1 MANPDKILI
10 LDDNPE
16 MCDLLAECLK
26 PLRYA
31 VASAS
36 SGPQAMELIETERFN
51 VAILDL
57 LLPDCDGMEILR
69 CIRER
74 RPDIEIIVLTAYATL
89 ETAIE
94 ALRLGAY
101 DYITKPFRADTIRS
115 TVKRATEKH
124 HLATRLAAIYNLSR
138 EMALSLDVDRVAN
151 AVLDIVEQVLEF
163 KTCGLHLIDE
173 EHNELYR
180 VAARSRAQEAASRL
194 PLSGEREIAVA
205 AARSGKPLYVP
216 KIQEA
221 SGGAAGDTASR
232 SELAVPLK
240 TSVHVIGVLK
250 VESTEVD
257 AFNQGDIRLLSTLAA
272 QTAVAIENAQLYEQ
286 AQQEITERRR
296 VEEEVKQRNRELA
309 ALNKTGRVITSTLDL
324 DRVLTLA
331 MAEARAMLDAEGASV
346 LLHQAADNELVFA
359 ATVGPGSEELV
370 GTRMPAGA
378 GIAGW
383 ALQQAQPVLVRN
395 AQNDP
400 RFYDRI
406 DNLTGLTTQSL
417 LAVPLMCKGK
427 AIGVIEAINRTGKA
441 FSEHD
446 LHYLST
452 MAGSAAIAI
461 ENARL
466 YEAEREQR
474 KLLEQSQAQLV
485 QSEKL
490 AATGRMAA
498 SLAHEINNPLQAIHN
513 SLQLMLTFPLEPDEQ
528 REYLEMANEEV
539 KQLIS
544 MVTRT
549 LDFARRP
556 LRKIKPTQSNAVI
569 EQVLALANKYL
580 QHRRVAL
587 RRDLPPALPTI
598 LAAPDELGQVFLN
611 LVLNAVD
618 AMPEGGTLSVS
629 SRLAEDGRLAISFA
643 DTGHGIDTEHL
654 EHIFEPFFSTKE
666 EGTGLGLSVSY
677 NVVQRHGGEITFQS
691 KVGEG
696 TTFTVWLPALS
707 E

>member
-1 MANPDKILI
+1 M
-10 LDDNPE
+10 
-16 MCDLLAECLK
+16 
-26 PLRYA
+26 
-31 VASAS
+31 V
-36 SGPQAMELIETERFN
+36 
-51 VAILDL
+51 
-57 LLPDCDGMEILR
+57 
-69 CIRER
+69 
-74 RPDIEIIVLTAYATL
+74 
-89 ETAIE
+89 
-94 ALRLGAY
+94 
-101 DYITKPFRADTIRS
+101 
-115 TVKRATEKH
+115 
-124 HLATRLAAIYNLSR
+124 
-138 EMALSLDVDRVAN
+138 LSLDVDQVAN
-151 AVLDIVEQVLEF
+151 AVLDIVEQILEF
-163 KTCGLHLIDE
+163 ETCGLHLIDE
-173 EHNELYR
+173 KRNELCR

-194 PLSGEREIAVA
+194 PLSGEQGIIVA
-205 AARSGKPLYVP
+205 AARGGKPLYVP
-216 KIQEA
+216 DVQEA
-221 SGGAAGDTASR
+221 PGYAMGETASR

-240 TSVHVIGVLK
+240 TSVRVIGVLN

-272 QTAVAIENAQLYEQ
+272 QAAVAIENARLYEQ
-286 AQQEITERRR
+286 AQQEIAERRR
-296 VEEEVKQRNRELA
+296 IEEEIKQRNRELA

-324 DRVLTLA
+324 DKVLTLA

-346 LLHQAADNELVFA
+346 LLYESADDELVFA

-370 GTRMPAGA
+370 GTRMPATA

-383 ALQQAQPVLVRN
+383 ALQEAQPVLVRD
-395 AQNDP
+395 AQSDP

-406 DNLTGLTTQSL
+406 DRLTRLTTHSL
-417 LAVPLMCKGK
+417 LAVPLICKGK
-427 AIGVIEAINRTGKA
+427 AIGVIEAINRTGRA
-441 FSEHD
+441 FGEHD

-452 MAGSAAIAI
+452 LAGSAAIAI

-474 KLLEQSQAQLV
+474 RLLEQSQAQLV

-528 REYLEMANEEV
+528 REYLQMANEEV

-556 LRKIKPTQSNAVI
+556 LRKIKPTKSNEVV
-569 EQVLALANKYL
+569 EKVLALANKYL
-580 QHRRVAL
+580 QHRHVTL
-587 RRDLPPALPTI
+587 RRDLAPDLPAVP
-598 LAAPDELGQVFLN
+598 AAPDELGQVFLN

-629 SRLAEDGRLAISFA
+629 SRLANDGRVAISYS
-643 DTGHGIDTEHL
+643 DTGHGIDPEHL
-654 EHIFEPFFSTKE
+654 GHIFEPFFSTKE

-691 KVGEG
+691 RVGEG
-696 TTFTVWLPALS
+696 TTFTVWLPTLP